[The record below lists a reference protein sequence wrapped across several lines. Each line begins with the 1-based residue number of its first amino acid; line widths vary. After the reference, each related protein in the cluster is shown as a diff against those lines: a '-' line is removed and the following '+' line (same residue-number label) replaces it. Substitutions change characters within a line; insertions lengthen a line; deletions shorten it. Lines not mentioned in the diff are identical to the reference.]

1 MFSPN
6 VTYHS
11 ISLWFYSL
19 TVCSLSSSSC
29 VASTIHIIS
38 ATERL
43 KMRLRLSLG
52 VKKLYNIPPNEVVI
66 FPSIFCCCM
75 YLNLEIK
82 YWPALIWGLIFLV
95 CSSWLGAKFKIRDP
109 REMQEPLLYS
119 RYIFLLLFSPWS
131 LIKVLSLIIAD
142 QVVSCILNHT
152 MLCPLCQRSWDLHLT
167 SNFYVFLVW
176 TQLISI
182 PFWFF
187 IISICKCCKNVFSSS
202 VYP

>member
-75 YLNLEIK
+75 HLNLEIK
-82 YWPALIWGLIFLV
+82 YWSTPDGGLVFLV
-95 CSSWLGAKFKIRDP
+95 RNSFLLGTKFKITYLWD
-109 REMQEPLLYS
+109 MQAPL
-119 RYIFLLLFSPWS
+119 IKVFLLLPSLSSP
-131 LIKVLSLIIAD
+131 K
-142 QVVSCILNHT
+142 
-152 MLCPLCQRSWDLHLT
+152 
-167 SNFYVFLVW
+167 FY
-176 TQLISI
+176 QE
-182 PFWFF
+182 
-187 IISICKCCKNVFSSS
+187 
-202 VYP
+202 